1 MVQRAIQIRTGIM
14 KHANVSV
21 KIIVLAKSL

>member
-14 KHANVSV
+14 KHVNVSV
-21 KIIVLAKSL
+21 KITVRAKSL